1 MEVLWRH
8 CQYNI
13 MKNIYE
19 LRGYNNLKN
28 SGQALIIDF
37 IGNLL
42 NCQVALQQ
50 LPIAEFE
57 KRFNIDITTNI
68 NRNCYTVD
76 ERTRCLKI
84 KVYSEGE
91 VLAIMPVLLAGENVK
106 SISNRYLED
115 LAVVL
120 SKQMTICYYNSF
132 RGGTVFFGEQLEK
145 LVVGTCICAKHY
157 DYTRI
162 IYLIELLEK
171 LSATTFE
178 GENFSTGFILSRS
191 LYEYKGKRRN
201 GELIPLNNEY
211 DIVRTPEIDK
221 RLWYIID
228 GKDSFY
234 IMDQKLLI
242 SNVFIRNH
250 SAESWEEYF
259 DSHLMAGTLLGDDIA
274 FRTSGPNAISI
285 VNSIGIEFIKI
296 ENKWRLRNFQSLNT
310 YFKRILQLD
319 EKVRRAIIYYV
330 IMCSRKHS
338 SSIIWIPEE
347 SDEISI
353 DKVIGKKTS
362 LFKRSLNV
370 TDQTHA
376 GIIYRVLSS
385 DGVTII
391 DKKGNLIYCG
401 GIVRLAIDASEG
413 LMGTGETA
421 AKTLSSNGLA
431 IKISQDGN
439 IKIFSD
445 PKHEPLVY

>member
-1 MEVLWRH
+1 
-8 CQYNI
+8 

-19 LRGYNNLKN
+19 LKGYNNLKN
-28 SGQALIIDF
+28 SGQSLIIDF
-37 IGNLL
+37 ISNLL
-42 NCQVALQQ
+42 NCRVTLQQ
-50 LPIAEFE
+50 LPISEFE
-57 KRFNIDITTNI
+57 KHFNVDITTNI

-76 ERTRCLKI
+76 ERTRFFKI
-84 KVYSEGE
+84 KVYSERE
-91 VLAIMPVLLAGENVK
+91 VLAIMPVLLVGENVRF
-106 SISNRYLED
+106 IANRYLED
-115 LAVVL
+115 LAVAL
-120 SKQMTICYYNSF
+120 SKQMTACYNNSF
-132 RGGTVFFGEQLEK
+132 HGGTVLFGEQLEK
-145 LVVGTCICAKHY
+145 LVVGTCMCAKQY

-171 LSATTFE
+171 LSSTTFE
-178 GENFSTGFILSRS
+178 GSNFSTGFVLSRS
-191 LYEYKGKRRN
+191 LYEYKGRKRN
-201 GELIPLNNEY
+201 GTLIPLNNKY
-211 DIVRTPEIDK
+211 DIIRTPAIDK

-234 IMDQKLLI
+234 IMDQNLI
-242 SNVFIRNH
+242 ISDVFIRNH
-250 SAESWEEYF
+250 SEESWEEYF
-259 DSHLMAGTLLGDDIA
+259 NSYLMAGTLLGDDIA
-274 FRTSGPNAISI
+274 FRTSGPNEISI
-285 VNSIGIEFIKI
+285 VNSVGIEFIKI

-310 YFKRILQLD
+310 YFERVLQLD
-319 EKVRRAIIYYV
+319 EKVRKAIIYYI
-330 IMCSRKHS
+330 IMCSRKHN

-353 DKVIGKKTS
+353 DKSIGKKTS
-362 LFKRSLNV
+362 LFKNNLNV

-391 DKKGNLIYCG
+391 DKYGNLIYCG
-401 GIVRLAIDASEG
+401 GIVKLDIEASEG

-445 PKHEPLVY
+445 PKYEPLIY